1 MKLIDLMRVE
11 ELGQE
16 LCLWDTDL
24 FEESALLELY
34 RSLRKVDQLKV
45 IELLMKPTGF
55 TILAGTKDSFKK
67 LRKRV
72 AKNSIP
78 KEALSEPYPR
88 LLQV

>member
-34 RSLRKVDQLKV
+34 RSLTKVDQLKV
-45 IELLMKPTGF
+45 IELLTKPTGF
-55 TILAGTKDSFKK
+55 TILAGKKDSFRK
-67 LRKRV
+67 LGKRV
-72 AKNSIP
+72 ASNFDPERGFI
-78 KEALSEPYPR
+78 
-88 LLQV
+88 